1 MEIETTQQALNICH
15 QASNYLNEP
24 HEQDSKTSFDRLSN
38 KSDSA
43 EDDAGWE
50 INAMRAE
57 TKNHLVTTTGEIQSH
72 LDEKNGQAEVHSQ
85 KHLDGLDTNAANSK
99 SEKGKNNANK
109 PQTIISE
116 SKAPALVA
124 SNISAGTGCLQCIG
138 TMSEES
144 VRYFFRFMMD
154 KNQTVEAPSDLNH
167 DELNCQQLEQI
178 TREVQ
183 EESFDYRTG
192 IQDVIMEGTERDPT
206 EISYAHSTRFG
217 LDYAS
222 EIARNS
228 TQATSVGSI
237 PRRESKE
244 ILHLHDFKDL
254 DELIKGPTSSNDPED
269 DDLASISTDNQEL
282 TLPSHIKAQYIVKF
296 AEEIYA
302 NLGLKVSEDEAER
315 LSCRLPGYLKLFTL
329 EFTRTIRLGVEKD
342 AVIFVR
348 HQRR

>member
-1 MEIETTQQALNICH
+1 
-15 QASNYLNEP
+15 
-24 HEQDSKTSFDRLSN
+24 
-38 KSDSA
+38 
-43 EDDAGWE
+43 
-50 INAMRAE
+50 
-57 TKNHLVTTTGEIQSH
+57 
-72 LDEKNGQAEVHSQ
+72 
-85 KHLDGLDTNAANSK
+85 
-99 SEKGKNNANK
+99 
-109 PQTIISE
+109 
-116 SKAPALVA
+116 
-124 SNISAGTGCLQCIG
+124 
-138 TMSEES
+138 
-144 VRYFFRFMMD
+144 MMD

-167 DELNCQQLEQI
+167 NELNCQQLEQI

-183 EESFDYRTG
+183 KESFDYRTG